1 MTFLCSCMH
10 ELRSCHAV
18 HMRTDCDMMCKSP
31 AYKTIQF
38 LLYAM
43 RQTKQTQG
51 DQIMRQLLTQLT
63 SDVDDCITKRR
74 AGQSMGAHWHV
85 CMCVHSLYV
94 SCMGPIYIHAA
105 LHAGD
110 DSCCLSVKCR
120 GPSLYFC
127 YKWQRNIDYQWLLC
141 V

>member
-1 MTFLCSCMH
+1 MYNYQSVFQKHVDISMQLHACIA
-10 ELRSCHAV
+10 LRSCHAV

-63 SDVDDCITKRR
+63 SDVDDC
-74 AGQSMGAHWHV
+74 V
-85 CMCVHSLYV
+85 
-94 SCMGPIYIHAA
+94 
-105 LHAGD
+105 
-110 DSCCLSVKCR
+110 
-120 GPSLYFC
+120 
-127 YKWQRNIDYQWLLC
+127 
-141 V
+141 